1 MTVNTLPL
9 NVPFSDLLN
18 NSIAGIDPI
27 PLDATL
33 FICLQLI
40 TASTSAICSWE
51 AKYGDI
57 HTLPVEEI
65 IQDINTQLAE
75 SLEGWAEFDG
85 NPIPDI
91 EKPVFEINEAGLLS
105 LVDTQTDLTIVLNN
119 YPQLEWVVKGYNLA
133 YYLDGNRDPN
143 PSPFTLESEYGDI
156 SSDNAINPITVSV
169 SKPVNSPDWNETTGI
184 SFYTF
189 DSTLIGTYLFSTP
202 MDSLAVE
209 MDQDLKAYGVRCEA
223 LDPKPNN
230 GNNLRFKLTNTNLD
244 QINALRVVLFGDDI
258 IFGKNIGINEEGIQT
273 LSYLNNYQNTQALM
287 VFYHGIEVEE
297 PEETGF
303 NKFQN
308 SDKESPHRV
317 RLVPKSQDAEIIP
330 KSGELDESII
340 DLGPLD
346 GYGFCLA
353 SAPKEADICD
363 GATDAATIAMV
374 MRGGDINPTQQNF
387 YVNDVLAPNGPPST
401 VNISQVALND
411 ADWTSLGLNK
421 SDYNIGMKLTIRNR
435 ATEQVKVRLEVLPT
449 NQDSMKCLPLTSN
462 AKARTDGGFEM
473 CLAKAED
480 QPTSGINCVGAEPY
494 LILCVFVNPN
504 ATIQPSAAGI
514 NVDGVDYQQFPEG
527 MFELV
532 NSLPLDLT
540 NETIVQHFKDEGVV
554 DDTWQLAI
562 VQTVQNVTDVSHTV
576 KVAIQ
581 PDDQDALKYLIYST
595 WGAEYYPNGGSG
607 VCVGPGTPV
616 IKPQPISCDGSTV
629 GVYIKFPNPVNT
641 YTGEEFWLTDENGQ
655 IIGDGKFNSLIDLVD
670 NIHSKRSN
678 SWGQT
683 YSGAKD
689 AYVASENGLLII
701 SKDTY
706 DGRVRINSTSGFIGQ
721 NIKFYQVSQAQS
733 FKVIIQN
740 EVLPED
746 IATFTAPSTTAFID
760 QTGPINLCLKATVL
774 DTLIATPDTFVL
786 EYTDNNNISIKVS
799 NPYGILMYSGMLS
812 YSFKNNTAN
821 ARVTQ
826 QIINGYDY
834 ATYNIAVDSVGSADF
849 VVTAS
854 SGAEVSVHIERKADI
869 NKSREV
875 RIEQVEPNENG
886 ITDGI
891 MSGEVGTYQYL
902 TFKHIFTKWD
912 DGSLPIEP
920 NLVIT
925 NSNHDNVEVT
935 VVQNKFIGNIL
946 DEVTGN
952 AVAQYEG
959 MLRVDFK
966 GYGKSTVNITAVNTT
981 GLALTPLTW
990 EIESTDFSDN
1000 LVALL
1005 TNETTRSG
1013 DVVVSVVGGSGTIIW
1028 GDGTTTDF
1036 IADANTTQDYQ
1047 HTYADAT
1054 GLKLQIVSSNPIKY
1068 LKLNG
1073 IHSIARWLKVG
1084 VEQYALPTVLLV
1096 PSTEPIGTTDYTYM
1110 FATNTY
1116 FNAVINYWNT
1126 VGIEQFRG
1134 FLRFCSKFNQD
1145 IGQWNMSS
1153 AINIREMLQA
1163 TGFKRSIDWDVS
1175 KVQDAGYFFADNTQ
1189 RIWIYSWDWSSC
1201 TDMEY
1206 FCNLDPNYKVLVMEH
1221 FYVPLILSTPPGL
1234 TTSNNP
1240 SWGNTQ
1246 KMTVATR
1253 FIMPGDRINEG
1264 HDMGGNYNVS
1274 VTPSVDGGNVIVQI
1288 DGKVRA
1294 AMTLLKS
1301 GWTGEVSVKL
1311 TDDGVIDYTGDV
1323 EVVVLFA
1330 NASKSTMDGFRYPA
1344 YTVNVLE
1351 WINLNTNHVQLPP
1364 TIANVPPN
1372 LPTNL
1377 LSLNSIFENNLVIND
1392 PNVSLWNAANIWEA
1406 NSFLRGAVN
1415 FNQDLS
1421 NWCVARLNNKPDQFA
1436 LNTQLTE
1443 AMLPVWGTCPTYYQG
1458 FKVQFSDGTIVTYPY
1473 DEVPDDFITTV
1484 QTPEK
1489 WINGVMFKGGSVT
1502 KIGDRAFKDGRTD
1515 ENKTLSIDGI
1525 PKTIKSIGVSAFEN
1539 MLYGDVVFE
1548 EGGVETIDDRAFYST
1563 NKNGSYLFNLPDSLV
1578 TIGSQSISASRIKLG
1593 KNVTTLKKDA
1603 FVNNYV
1609 YGSGSF
1615 ALFITSNA
1623 PPVLD
1628 GVIPGQAVELNVPVG
1643 SMANYTSNANWSA
1656 SYNGIYEKTIADET
1670 QYSWPPVRH
1679 PKY

>member
-1 MTVNTLPL
+1 MA
-9 NVPFSDLLN
+9 S
-18 NSIAGIDPI
+18 NS
-27 PLDATL
+27 
-33 FICLQLI
+33 
-40 TASTSAICSWE
+40 
-51 AKYGDI
+51 
-57 HTLPVEEI
+57 
-65 IQDINTQLAE
+65 
-75 SLEGWAEFDG
+75 
-85 NPIPDI
+85 
-91 EKPVFEINEAGLLS
+91 
-105 LVDTQTDLTIVLNN
+105 
-119 YPQLEWVVKGYNLA
+119 
-133 YYLDGNRDPN
+133 
-143 PSPFTLESEYGDI
+143 
-156 SSDNAINPITVSV
+156 
-169 SKPVNSPDWNETTGI
+169 SK
-184 SFYTF
+184 
-189 DSTLIGTYLFSTP
+189 
-202 MDSLAVE
+202 
-209 MDQDLKAYGVRCEA
+209 
-223 LDPKPNN
+223 
-230 GNNLRFKLTNTNLD
+230 
-244 QINALRVVLFGDDI
+244 
-258 IFGKNIGINEEGIQT
+258 
-273 LSYLNNYQNTQALM
+273 
-287 VFYHGIEVEE
+287 
-297 PEETGF
+297 F
-303 NKFQN
+303 NKFKN
-308 SDKESPHRV
+308 TTKDNHKV
-317 RLVPKSQDAEIIP
+317 RLFPKSEDASVIP
-330 KSGELDESII
+330 HAGEDLAFQ
-340 DLGPLD
+340 DLGKQ
-346 GYGFCLA
+346 GGFGFCL
-353 SAPKEADICD
+353 S
-363 GATDAATIAMV
+363 GATDEGNGGGICENSTPTATIYFLASKTGSNPPQSEKVTINGVDYTEAVPTFIQLSNGPVTEQQVIALGLDSSQYNISHSMAITITNKSTEQQFFEYRMNPPDQDDIVFAAATSNV
-374 MRGGDINPTQQNF
+374 
-387 YVNDVLAPNGPPST
+387 
-401 VNISQVALND
+401 
-411 ADWTSLGLNK
+411 
-421 SDYNIGMKLTIRNR
+421 
-435 ATEQVKVRLEVLPT
+435 EVVE
-449 NQDSMKCLPLTSN
+449 
-462 AKARTDGGFEM
+462 GGFNM

-504 ATIQPSAAGI
+504 ATIQPSAVGI

-554 DDTWQLAI
+554 DDTWRLAI

-760 QTGPINLCLKATVL
+760 QTGPINLCLKGLVIDKITA
-774 DTLIATPDTFVL
+774 DPAKIEIADGQTSTGIML
-786 EYTDNNNISIKVS
+786 TIS
-799 NPYGILMYSGMLS
+799 NPYGIPMGQYDVN
-812 YSFKNNTAN
+812 YVFNNNTAN
-821 ARVTQ
+821 ARVTSVGSSYGSV
-826 QIINGYDY
+826 ILYIS
-834 ATYNIAVDSVGSADF
+834 VDNPGSADF
-849 VVTAS
+849 VVTLTNGTTVTIPITREAP
-854 SGAEVSVHIERKADI
+854 V
-869 NKSREV
+869 NKSREL
-875 RIEQVEPNENG
+875 RIEQVEPNQNG
-886 ITDGI
+886 VTDGI
-891 MSGEVGTYQYL
+891 MSGEVGTTQYL
-902 TFKHIFTKWD
+902 TFRHVFSKWD
-912 DGSLPIEP
+912 NGTIPLDP
-920 NLVIT
+920 NLVIV
-925 NSNHDNVEVT
+925 NSNPENVIVSVIE
-935 VVQNKFIGNIL
+935 NKFIGNIN
-946 DEVTGN
+946 DDAVG
-952 AVAQYEG
+952 APVAQYAG
-959 MLRVDFK
+959 MLKVDFI
-966 GYGKSTVNITAVNTT
+966 GVGKSTVTVQAKVPT
-981 GLALTPLTW
+981 GLAVTPNTW
-990 EIESTDFSDN
+990 TLETTNASDN

-1005 TNETTRSG
+1005 TNEKTRSG
-1013 DVVVSVVGGSGTIIW
+1013 VVDVNVSGGSGTIIW
-1028 GDGTTTDF
+1028 GDGQTTDF
-1036 IADANTTQDYQ
+1036 NIGADTTQNYQ
-1047 HTYADAT
+1047 HTYTDAT
-1054 GLKLQIVSSNPIKY
+1054 DLKLQIVSSNPIKY
-1068 LKLNG
+1068 LKLDG
-1073 IHSIARWLKVG
+1073 IHSIVRWLKAG
-1084 VEQYALPTVLLV
+1084 VLNYNLPSVLLV
-1096 PSTEPIGTTDYTYM
+1096 PSTEPIGTTDYSYM

-1134 FLRFCSKFNQD
+1134 FLRFCSKFNQN
-1145 IGQWNMSS
+1145 IGKWNMSS
-1153 AINIREMLQA
+1153 AINIREMLRA
-1163 TGFKRSIDWDVS
+1163 TGFKYNIDWDVS
-1175 KVQDAGYFFADNTQ
+1175 KVQDAGYFFADNLQ
-1189 RIWIYSWDWSSC
+1189 KIWIYSWDWSSC
-1201 TDMEY
+1201 TNMEY

-1301 GWTGEVSVKL
+1301 VWTGEVSVKL

-1330 NASKSTMDGFRYPA
+1330 NASKSTMNGFRYPS
-1344 YTVNVLE
+1344 YTVNILE
-1351 WINLNTNHVQLPP
+1351 WVNLNTYNMQLPP
-1364 TIANVPPN
+1364 TVANVPPN
-1372 LPTNL
+1372 LPTRL
-1377 LSLNSIFENNLVIND
+1377 QSLKSVFQNNLVIND

-1539 MLYGDVVFE
+1539 ILYDNVVFE
-1548 EGGVETIDDRAFYST
+1548 EGGVESIGDRAFYST
-1563 NKNGSYLFNLPDSLV
+1563 NKYGSYLFNLPDSLV

-1609 YGSGSF
+1609 YGSGYF
-1615 ALFITSNA
+1615 TLFTTSNT

-1628 GVIPGQAVELNVPVG
+1628 GVIPYQAVELNVPVG

-1656 SYNGIYEKTIADET
+1656 SYSNIYEKTIADET